1 MKKIIILLFIST
13 MLQSCSFDNKTGIWK
28 DSSKDL
34 AEKAVDIGELKR
46 NKNYKKKTETISQKQ
61 YDKLCKWG
69 PFNPPKC
76 KRRISD
82 NVDDILIFEDS
93 EFAKAC
99 KWGPF
104 NPPKC
109 KNRNRGIS
117 RLSSNLIDPFPN
129 SSKKIIQR
137 DIVAKKNIEIK
148 NPLKNNMWL
157 ETNFSPGNNIENIYY
172 RNENQLI
179 FKSSKL
185 TKSTNE
191 YSKFS
196 YNSPLVFN
204 GNVASFDHRGTI
216 FIYSIDE
223 KKKLLEYNFY
233 KKKFKKYKKE
243 IFLIIKNNILYA
255 ADNLGYVYA
264 IDINSNNLLWAKN
277 FGIPFRSNLKIFN
290 ENLFLANQDN
300 IIYSVNIKT
309 GVKNWQFAT
318 NNSFLNADFKN
329 NIIIDSNYNLLFLNT
344 SGELY
349 SINTQSRNINW
360 LMNFTKSSSVE
371 KKDVFKSV
379 PLVASKKNVIVTTDK
394 LLASFDLSVESKLWE
409 KYLSTKIKP
418 TITKDNLFVLS
429 KKEYLICLDNNTGDI
444 IWSKSLI
451 KQISSKNKK
460 LNMNKIGEIVN
471 LSIADNS
478 ILLFSSQGYILFFD
492 FKTGDLKNII
502 KIKRSTINSDPVF
515 SNGYIYFFN
524 QKGKLIKYG

>member
-1 MKKIIILLFIST
+1 MKKTILFCFTLLIT
-13 MLQSCSFDNKTGIWK
+13 QSCSFDNKTGIWN

-34 AEKAVDIGELKR
+34 AERVIDIGELKE
-46 NKNYKKKTETISQKQ
+46 NKNYKKKTDTISKKE

-76 KRRISD
+76 KKRISD
-82 NVDDILIFEDS
+82 DTVDFTTFEDS

-109 KNRNRGIS
+109 KNRNRGVL
-117 RLSSNLIDPFPN
+117 RLSSKLIDPFPS
-129 SSKKIIQR
+129 SSKKIIQK
-137 DIVAKKNIEIK
+137 DIVATKNIEIK
-148 NPLKNNMWL
+148 NPFKNNMWL
-157 ETNFSPGNNIENIYY
+157 ETNFSQGNNIENIHY
-172 RNENQLI
+172 RNDNQLI

-185 TKSTNE
+185 TKSTKDH
-191 YSKFS
+191 SKFKF
-196 YNSPLVFN
+196 NSPLIFD
-204 GNVASFDHRGTI
+204 GNVVSFDHRGTI

-233 KKKFKKYKKE
+233 KNKFKNYKKE
-243 IFLIIKNNILYA
+243 IFLIIKNNVLYA
-255 ADNLGYVYA
+255 ADNLGYIYA
-264 IDINSNNLLWAKN
+264 INIDSNNLLWAKN
-277 FGIPFRSNLKIFN
+277 FGIPFRSNLKILN

-300 IIYSVNIKT
+300 VIYSVNINT

-318 NNSFLNADFKN
+318 NNNFLNAEFKN

-360 LMNFTKSSSVE
+360 LMNFTRSSSIE
-371 KKDVFKSV
+371 KREVFKSV
-379 PLVASKKNVIVTTDK
+379 PLVASNKNVIVTTDN
-394 LLASFDLSVESKLWE
+394 LLASFDLNVESKLWE
-409 KYLSTKIKP
+409 KYITTKIKP
-418 TITKDNLFVLS
+418 TISKDNLFVLS
-429 KKEYLICLDNNTGDI
+429 KKEYLICLDNYTGEV

-451 KQISSKNKK
+451 KQVSSKNKK
-460 LNMNKIGEIVN
+460 LNMNKIGQIIN

-492 FKTGDLKNII
+492 FKTGNLKNII